1 MASAI
6 SPGVLVSTTNDAG
19 PLKGL
24 TRIGADVVCGLDGSW
39 SPLTYS
45 DGFDSE
51 DGAAYF
57 PKPQQ
62 AVRRDAGYR
71 FPHPATAL
79 VLMTPGTLSAHPKKR
94 SKLGSSASSLRS
106 GLGKVFETFPFSP
119 TLRRFGR
126 PRTCIRGIVELRRF
140 APPGVCRV
148 ARSIRPCPTVALQTG
163 PRRTQPVRALGRW
176 FTDQVGLFVSGQ
188 QHEEPGIW
196 WEWAWPRT
204 RRPAEPDMVRWT
216 PTGEIIHIEM
226 KPPGTPREVLPVPA
240 TEDLLGQSE
249 PSRGRR
255 AASGWVLFYVRL
267 DRWPG
272 GNRDGEQAL
281 ADRCELRL
289 PGQELTTVHC
299 DVTDAESRLIVDGA
313 AMP

>member
-1 MASAI
+1 
-6 SPGVLVSTTNDAG
+6 
-19 PLKGL
+19 
-24 TRIGADVVCGLDGSW
+24 
-39 SPLTYS
+39 
-45 DGFDSE
+45 
-51 DGAAYF
+51 
-57 PKPQQ
+57 
-62 AVRRDAGYR
+62 
-71 FPHPATAL
+71 
-79 VLMTPGTLSAHPKKR
+79 
-94 SKLGSSASSLRS
+94 
-106 GLGKVFETFPFSP
+106 
-119 TLRRFGR
+119 
-126 PRTCIRGIVELRRF
+126 
-140 APPGVCRV
+140 
-148 ARSIRPCPTVALQTG
+148 
-163 PRRTQPVRALGRW
+163 
-176 FTDQVGLFVSGQ
+176 
-188 QHEEPGIW
+188 
-196 WEWAWPRT
+196 
-204 RRPAEPDMVRWT
+204 MVRWT